1 MLASAPKWTKSFLNS
16 HTNTKGAH
24 TNPKWAKSFLNAR
37 TNTKWSKSFL
47 NAHTNTKRAH
57 TNTKWAKSFLNA
69 HTNNK
74 YKVSQILPKCAHKYK
89 KSAHTFK
96 MGQILPKGAHK
107 YGNNSCGNKK
117 QEISSSKKSSSTV
130 KMDEFNS
137 INYAIPAL
145 GVKSSSFSNIDI
157 WFNPTNF
164 FHWLIEMLGERWRRG
179 SVAGEWQK
187 SCPICLCTVYR
198 INHHQLSWQNS
209 PKKFFGNPCWSRIFD
224 FMFILWV

>member
-1 MLASAPKWTKSFLNS
+1 MCT
-16 HTNTKGAH
+16 
-24 TNPKWAKSFLNAR
+24 
-37 TNTKWSKSFL
+37 
-47 NAHTNTKRAH
+47 
-57 TNTKWAKSFLNA
+57 
-69 HTNNK
+69 
-74 YKVSQILPKCAHKYK
+74 IAHKYK

-96 MGQILPKGAHK
+96 VGQILPKGAHK

-137 INYAIPAL
+137 FNNYAIPSH
-145 GVKSSSFSNIDI
+145 GVKSPSFSNIDI
-157 WFNPTNF
+157 WFNPTNG
-164 FHWLIEMLGERWRRG
+164 FHWLIKILGERWRRG

-224 FMFILWV
+224 FLFILWV